1 MNRSPIT
8 IGSWVLLLLG
18 AVGCTEPAGP
28 VPGQLYSGYDLRMI
42 DSQFLPV
49 EVTPGRLLLAN
60 GLAFGAI
67 RRPRSDGGGTGL
79 VAYVTLIR
87 QGNQNAVREVVH
99 LNYAVDADEVRID
112 LCPPA
117 SNCLV
122 PTELIGSVVAG
133 GNELIL
139 THFLNGQAGPVY
151 HYFPALAE

>member
-1 MNRSPIT
+1 MNKSALT
-8 IGSWVLLLLG
+8 IGWRVLLLLG
-18 AVGCTEPAGP
+18 ALGCTELSGP
-28 VPGQLYSGYDLRMI
+28 VPGRLYSGYDLRMI

-49 EVTPGRLLLAN
+49 EVTPGALLLAN
-60 GLAFGAI
+60 GLAFGVI
-67 RRPRSDGGGTGL
+67 GRPRGEEGGTGL

-112 LCPPA
+112 LCPPSA
-117 SNCLV
+117 NCLV